1 MTGSGSGSPSRVLRL
16 PKILL
21 LIVLTTLVLV
31 AELPQGGG
39 WILRPTVLT
48 LALPGILLIRLA
60 SRPKRVELFLEALVA
75 AAIFSVSV
83 SACRSGFEAL
93 LCGGASL
100 GIASLLGLG
109 IRGTAGT
116 GRPGSGYA
124 FASAAILCTFSLA
137 VGFFFQA
144 TVNLAPKTFDTYL
157 YAFDYTFGSPSF
169 LMGRLFERFPL
180 LELSSS
186 AGYYSL
192 PFVLAAFCALQ
203 LANPKLRSSNV
214 MVEFAVAAAIGW
226 MLYFVYPAVGPIC
239 AFPGAYPASPP
250 LLSSIRI
257 DFVRPLSDTPRNCM
271 PSLHTA
277 WALLVVWNSRP
288 FGFWVRLLANAFLL
302 LTLLATLGLGEHY
315 LVDLVVALPFALGIR
330 AVCAT
335 HLPRPQRERLAAAAV
350 GFVLTAGWILGL
362 RQRAFVTQ
370 IPALASYALV
380 AFTAGVCLPFERRL
394 DASIRT
400 TSTAPCRVPGIATE
414 TKNPEGF
421 SLQ

>member
-1 MTGSGSGSPSRVLRL
+1 M
-16 PKILL
+16 I
-21 LIVLTTLVLV
+21 VLV

-48 LALPGILLIRLA
+48 LALPGIFLIRLA
-60 SRPKRVELFLEALVA
+60 SRPERFELLLEALVA
-75 AAIFSVSV
+75 AVVFSVSV
-83 SACRSGFEAL
+83 AACRNGFEAL
-93 LCGGASL
+93 LSGAASL

-109 IRGTAGT
+109 IRGTAGA
-116 GRPGSGYA
+116 GRPGSSYP
-124 FASAAILCTFSLA
+124 FASAAILCIFSVA

-144 TVNLAPKTFDTYL
+144 TVDLAPKTFDTYL
-157 YAFDYTFGSPSF
+157 YAFDYSFGSPISF
-169 LMGRLFERFPL
+169 SMGRLFERFPL
-180 LELSSS
+180 LKSSS
-186 AGYYSL
+186 SVGYYSL

-203 LANPKLRSSNV
+203 LAYPKLSPSNV
-214 MVEFAVAAAIGW
+214 MIEFAVAAAIGW

-239 AFPGAYPASPP
+239 AFAKAYPADPP

-288 FGFWVRLLANAFLL
+288 FGFWVRSLANTFLV

-315 LVDLVVALPFALGIR
+315 LVDLVVALPFALGVR

-335 HLPRPQRERLAAAAV
+335 HLLRLQRERLTAVAV
-350 GFVLTAGWILGL
+350 GFVLTAGWILAL
-362 RQRAFVTQ
+362 KQKALVTE

-380 AFTAGVCLPFERRL
+380 AFTAGVCLRFERRL
-394 DASIRT
+394 DASIRS
-400 TSTAPCRVPGIATE
+400 TSAAPCSAGVERIQMDL
-414 TKNPEGF
+414 K
-421 SLQ
+421 